1 MIEMYLGWLNDTM
14 GDAECNLNDKNHK
27 IVDC

>member
-14 GDAECNLNDKNHK
+14 GDAECNLNDNHK